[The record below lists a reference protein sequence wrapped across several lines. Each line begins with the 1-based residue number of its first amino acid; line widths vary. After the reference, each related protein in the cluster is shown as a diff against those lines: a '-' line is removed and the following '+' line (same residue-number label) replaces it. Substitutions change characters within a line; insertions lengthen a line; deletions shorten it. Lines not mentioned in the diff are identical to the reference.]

1 MGINRQVK
9 LLKPQ
14 HHPLVTEMIHA
25 QIVHGAELASDFEI
39 QKYSQKTVNYSM
51 ILRYEIHLDR
61 FVSSLVLQVVTS
73 LTFCNFTVK
82 CFCRTSSSRTE
93 FLQTNRIS
101 FFDNN
106 PFS

>member
-25 QIVHGAELASDFEI
+25 KIVHGAELASDFEI

-82 CFCRTSSSRTE
+82 YFCRTSSSRTE